1 MIALNDFI
9 GKWFYH
15 ETIYWKDELSE
26 YKNWDYKNPS
36 DKSIVLPNERLG
48 LVTCIDVEEGYLLIQ
63 HKKNVIL
70 KIKPTSIRVLLPFS
84 PAFTF
89 GDKVI
94 EIQRPIVGIIRQID
108 WHLNEQKYYYFLTVN
123 EKIKSRRYFEEELTL
138 FS

>member
-15 ETIYWKDELSE
+15 ETIYWKDKLSE

-36 DKSIVLPNERLG
+36 DKSIVLPNEGLG
-48 LVTCIDVEEGYLLIQ
+48 LVTCIDAEEGYLLIQ

-70 KIKPTSIRVLLPFS
+70 KIKPTSIRVLLPFC

-94 EIQRPIVGIIRQID
+94 EIQRPIVGIIRDID
-108 WHLNEQKYYYFLTVN
+108 WHFNEQKILLLPYC
-123 EKIKSRRYFEEELTL
+123 K
-138 FS
+138 